1 MKWVVLLVLGIG
13 VSPAAPPAVHDK
25 DARPLVG
32 DTQVEQWTRSWQ
44 KRLDLGDWRITTQ
57 IVRVWDLKPDT
68 LGNLHWN
75 SETRTA
81 TIRVLNPADYEL
93 PPAEIPQ
100 DIEYTIVHE
109 LVHLQLSVLPRDP
122 STKNIEER
130 VVNKISEALFQL
142 EKGDAYHAHSSATHA
157 AVKPKSSSEASR
169 SVPTPH

>member
-1 MKWVVLLVLGIG
+1 MKLVVALVLGIG
-13 VSPAAPPAVHDK
+13 VSLAAPPSVHDK

-32 DTQVEQWTRSWQ
+32 DAQVEQWTKTWQ
-44 KRLDLGDWRITTQ
+44 KRLDLNDWHIATQ

-75 SETRTA
+75 SENRTA
-81 TIRVLNPADYEL
+81 TIRVLNPVDYEM
-93 PPAEIPQ
+93 PAADIPQ

-130 VVNKISEALFQL
+130 VVNKISEALLQL
-142 EKGDAYHAHSSATHA
+142 EKGDAYHARSVSPRIFP
-157 AVKPKSSSEASR
+157 KPKSSSEASR
-169 SVPTPH
+169 SAP

>member
-1 MKWVVLLVLGIG
+1 MKVVVSLVLGIG
-13 VSPAAPPAVHDK
+13 VSLAAPPAVHDK

-32 DTQVEQWTRSWQ
+32 DTQVEQWTKAWQ
-44 KRLDLGDWRITTQ
+44 KRLDLNDWRITTQ

-75 SETRTA
+75 SDTRTA
-81 TIRVLNPADYEL
+81 TIRVLNPVDYEL
-93 PPAEIPQ
+93 PVTDVPQ

-142 EKGDAYHAHSSATHA
+142 EKGESYHARSVSTHA
-157 AVKPKSSSEASR
+157 AAKPRSSSEASR
-169 SVPTPH
+169 SAP